1 MVRNY
6 KRKTIT
12 AVNNEG
18 MSIRKAAEV
27 FAVPTDALHRRV
39 KNKLKLLTAESMHK
53 KVLAPIRQALTP
65 EQEGQLVEQIKKM
78 ESCFYG
84 LTIIDPRRVV
94 YENKIVH
101 PFNKE
106 LKMAGVNFVYNFL
119 KILLRKPQGVSIIRV
134 YGVNRESVELYF
146 QNLKSF
152 LNNMGYCTKF
162 IVLTSLD
169 LLDES
174 GLTCVHKSV
183 KMLAERGKHCV
194 LSITSEENGITTTVA
209 LGVFG
214 AKTNNFC

>member
-6 KRKTIT
+6 KRKTIN

-119 KILLRKPQGVSIIRV
+119 KILLQNHRVS
-134 YGVNRESVELYF
+134 
-146 QNLKSF
+146 Q
-152 LNNMGYCTKF
+152 
-162 IVLTSLD
+162 LT
-169 LLDES
+169 E
-174 GLTCVHKSV
+174 CMV
-183 KMLAERGKHCV
+183 
-194 LSITSEENGITTTVA
+194 
-209 LGVFG
+209 
-214 AKTNNFC
+214 